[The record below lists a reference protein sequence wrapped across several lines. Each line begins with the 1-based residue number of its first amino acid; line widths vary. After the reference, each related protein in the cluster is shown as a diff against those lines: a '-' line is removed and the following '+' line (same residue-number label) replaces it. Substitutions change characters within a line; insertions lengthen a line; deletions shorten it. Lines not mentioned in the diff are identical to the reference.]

1 MEARR
6 QECAVGGGAN
16 QRERG
21 ESAIYNWAKSEES
34 PGQC

>member
-6 QECAVGGGAN
+6 QECAVGGDAN

-21 ESAIYNWAKSEES
+21 ELAIYNWVRSEEP